1 VAQFS
6 SLAQAESRD
15 AKAAPGLDWDIR
27 VLVVGSPSSAALK
40 SKASGLAHGLEITLT
55 PSLADAV
62 ADEPIDAVLMAFEGT
77 VEGERR
83 LESLPPWLNA
93 ALVAVVEQE
102 GEEIA
107 HQALRCGADEVVSAS
122 ADIADV
128 AVAVR
133 RALARKSARDCAL
146 KHQACAAVPPTPPT
160 PLTLVQETAEGL
172 VILDHDGAV
181 RFANDV
187 AEDLLGAE
195 HGSLTGKPFRFPVS
209 AGEPITAD
217 FPEGR
222 STELRFIETEWG
234 GLPARIGSL
243 ADVTVRRE
251 LERAVDALEE
261 LQSRM
266 ADRDRE
272 FVSELSA
279 TIRRPLTNIVGFSE
293 LILAQV
299 FGPIGD
305 ARYSDYLRDIRDSG
319 LAVVGV
325 LQALESGSP
334 KSLASAL
341 CAPSRA
347 MQEVTA

>member
-6 SLAQAESRD
+6 PLQQAESRG
-15 AKAAPGLDWDIR
+15 AEAPAGLDWDIR
-27 VLVVGSPSSAALK
+27 LLVVGAPICPALR
-40 SKASGLAHGLEITLT
+40 SKASGLAHGLEIAHTD
-55 PSLADAV
+55 SLAGAF
-62 ADEPIDAVLMAFEGT
+62 ADEPIDAVLIPFEGS
-77 VEGERR
+77 VEAERR
-83 LESLPPWLNA
+83 LERLPAWLSA
-93 ALVAVVEQE
+93 AIVAVVGQDC
-102 GEEIA
+102 EEVA
-107 HQALRCGADEVVSAS
+107 HQALKCGADEVISGS
-122 ADIADV
+122 ADISSI
-128 AVAVR
+128 AVIVR
-133 RALARKSARDCAL
+133 RALARKSARDCAI
-146 KHQACAAVPPTPPT
+146 KHQACATGA

-187 AEDLLGAE
+187 AEDLLGAAP
-195 HGSLTGKPFRFPVS
+195 GSLTGKPFRFPVS

-234 GLPARIGSL
+234 GIPARIGSL

-251 LERAVDALEE
+251 LEKTVDALEE

-293 LILAQV
+293 LMLARV

-305 ARYSDYLRDIRDSG
+305 ERYSIYLRDIRDSG

-325 LQALESGSP
+325 LQALEPDRPTAMLNGASQPS
-334 KSLASAL
+334 SRELAHG
-341 CAPSRA
+341 
-347 MQEVTA
+347 